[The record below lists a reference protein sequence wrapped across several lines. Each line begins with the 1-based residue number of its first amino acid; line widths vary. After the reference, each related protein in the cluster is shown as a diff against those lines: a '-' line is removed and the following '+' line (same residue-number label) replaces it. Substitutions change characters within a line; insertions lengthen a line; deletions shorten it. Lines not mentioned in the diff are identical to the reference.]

1 LYSLPTASLSESA
14 AIQRIPQICAVAQ
27 NAQTIRSAMFRPLIL
42 ALLLLLAVGCRPA
55 KSPQLRVIGLQ
66 EARAREVVYVQ
77 VTNPAS
83 RPMRLTKLEYRFASS
98 GGSTLSEGELTLH
111 SREVPAGSAIVVEV
125 PLESAPEEA
134 MTLRGKLTAEQDH
147 ITKSFKVSAE
157 IRP

>member
-1 LYSLPTASLSESA
+1 MAW
-14 AIQRIPQICAVAQ
+14 
-27 NAQTIRSAMFRPLIL
+27 NAQTIRSAMLRSVTLGLLFVL
-42 ALLLLLAVGCRPA
+42 ATGCSA
-55 KSPQLRVIGLQ
+55 TKSPQLRVIGVQ

-98 GGSTLSEGELTLH
+98 GGSTLSEGELTLN
-111 SREVPAGSAIVVEV
+111 SREVPAGAAVVVEV
-125 PLESAPEEA
+125 PLESAPAEA
-134 MTLRGKLTAEQDH
+134 MTLRGKLIAEQDE

>member
-1 LYSLPTASLSESA
+1 MPAFNG
-14 AIQRIPQICAVAQ
+14 IPQICAVAR
-27 NAQTIRSAMFRPLIL
+27 NAQTIVLAMVRVLVL
-42 ALLLLLAVGCRPA
+42 ACLVALGAGCHAA
-55 KSPQLRVIGLQ
+55 KSPELRVIGAQ
-66 EARAREVVYVQ
+66 EARTREVIYVQ

-98 GGSTLSEGELTLH
+98 GGSTLSQGELALGA
-111 SREVPAGSAIVVEV
+111 REVAAGAAIVVEV
-125 PLESAPEEA
+125 PLDGTSEEP

>member
-1 LYSLPTASLSESA
+1 MLRSVTLGLLFVFAMG
-14 AIQRIPQICAVAQ
+14 C
-27 NAQTIRSAMFRPLIL
+27 QT
-42 ALLLLLAVGCRPA
+42 A
-55 KSPQLRVIGLQ
+55 KSPELRVIGVQ

-98 GGSTLSEGELTLH
+98 GGSTVSEGELMLD
-111 SREVPAGSAIVVEV
+111 SREVPAGAAVVVEV
-125 PLESAPEEA
+125 PLESAPAEP